1 MCVCR
6 RHGDLTISAPGLALG
21 QIAPLYAFQL
31 RPSSSSSSS
40 SLEKKTEEM
49 EFSLPQRLDLG
60 VSEQGIVGRKVTV
73 VARGEGGEVLQMGNG
88 IVGYD

>member
-1 MCVCR
+1 MRGCR
-6 RHGDLTISAPGLALG
+6 RHGDLTISHPGLSLG
-21 QIAPLYAFQL
+21 QIAPLHAFQL
-31 RPSSSSSSS
+31 RPSSSPLSSG
-40 SLEKKTEEM
+40 KKAGEM
-49 EFSLPQRLDLG
+49 EFSLPQKLDLG

>member
-1 MCVCR
+1 
-6 RHGDLTISAPGLALG
+6 
-21 QIAPLYAFQL
+21 
-31 RPSSSSSSS
+31 
-40 SLEKKTEEM
+40 M
-49 EFSLPQRLDLG
+49 EFSLPQKLDLG

>member
-1 MCVCR
+1 MRGCR
-6 RHGDLTISAPGLALG
+6 RHGDLTISHPGLSLG
-21 QIAPLYAFQL
+21 QIAPLHAFQL
-31 RPSSSSSSS
+31 RPSSLSS
-40 SLEKKTEEM
+40 EKTAGEM
-49 EFSLPQRLDLG
+49 EFSLPQKLDLG